1 MIVCGVLKSF
11 STFAA
16 MRRESRQDILVKKK
30 RYAYLVDENLRNF
43 QKVQGLH
50 NGSTRIAWTVISIFV
65 LWVFSGPSSTAWH
78 SRPRFFLLWFDSFI
92 INFMYN

>member
-43 QKVQGLH
+43 QQKASQV
-50 NGSTRIAWTVISIFV
+50 
-65 LWVFSGPSSTAWH
+65 
-78 SRPRFFLLWFDSFI
+78 
-92 INFMYN
+92 